1 MALSET
7 LFQVWDEWEIRALLL
22 LSLSL
27 QAILT
32 TLGSVRK
39 HSKSTLIRLFVW
51 SAYMSA
57 DTVASVALG
66 ILARSIDGAEPGNN
80 NKNKNSSNSIQLL
93 WTPFLILH
101 LGGPDTITAYSL
113 EDNELWPRH
122 FLGIVVQ
129 IGLAM
134 YVAFKSWRHS
144 QLKWI
149 AVPVILIG
157 TVKYVEKGFVLIISG
172 TKAFRNI
179 LLSDPEPGRDYPE
192 DVRKK
197 KSDPNFVPSPMRPCV
212 SSQGYSGYP
221 DDSLSQAFYL
231 YNRLSYLY
239 LDLILSYSERQD
251 CHSMICSK
259 SSEEAF
265 ELVEGEL
272 GFLYD
277 ELYTKVAALH
287 LRYRGYL
294 RRCFTLF
301 LCFFSLVSFM
311 IFIDHTS
318 PPADISITYL
328 LLIGAITLE
337 VYGFVFLILSDWTKV
352 WLLGYF
358 KLKKVRSGKRWSR
371 KISKYNL
378 IKFCLRQ
385 QDDSMWIKFLGKLR
399 IKEMVTKHLNVEH
412 EDVDAEL
419 KSFIFQQLKE
429 RSENVNSLL
438 DINLCKKLL
447 SYRGDNVLEK
457 LECLDLLKW
466 STIDVEFDHSLLLWH
481 IATQI
486 CYYEDV
492 KRLKGSNSLE
502 NLNKCSK
509 LSKGLS
515 DYMMYL
521 LVMYPNMLPKG
532 IGEIRYIDTCAE
544 ATRFFQKMRKTIGTK
559 IDEACHELYEV
570 DTDLLEELKGDT
582 SKSVLFYGSR
592 LAKQLQTLGSRED
605 WGFEKK
611 WDMINEVW
619 VEMLAYAAVHCGW
632 KEHGQQLRRGGELL
646 THVCVLMAHLGLSEQ
661 YQIQKENSETH
672 EDKLIECPPA
682 CDPFLKLLR
691 ALGFTPRRTIN

>member
-80 NKNKNSSNSIQLL
+80 NKNKDSSNSIQLL

-129 IGLAM
+129 IGPAM

-149 AVPVILIG
+149 AVPVIIIG
-157 TVKYVEKGFVLIISG
+157 IVKYVEKGFVLIISG

-231 YNRLSYLY
+231 YNRLSHLY

-251 CHSMICSK
+251 CHSMICNK
-259 SSEEAF
+259 SSKEAF

-287 LRYRGYL
+287 LHTAAT
-294 RRCFTLF
+294 CADVSP
-301 LCFFSLVSFM
+301 FFHVF
-311 IFIDHTS
+311 
-318 PPADISITYL
+318 
-328 LLIGAITLE
+328 
-337 VYGFVFLILSDWTKV
+337 GFVFLILSDWTKV

-412 EDVDAEL
+412 EDVDAEV

-481 IATQI
+481 ISTQI

-532 IGEIRYIDTCAE
+532 IGEIRYIATCAE

-611 WDMINEVW
+611 WDMINKVW

-661 YQIQKENSETH
+661 YQIQKENSEIH

-682 CDPFLKLLR
+682 CHPFLKLLR